1 MSANDFNVIK
11 AEIERIRHHQDLQK
25 KQTEENNKIL
35 MDVKNALV
43 GSEMNG
49 NIGLVNDVK
58 KAHDKIDSLENFH
71 QEVEVY
77 VKQGKAVIFVVFTAI
92 IGILVKLFTK

>member
-35 MDVKNALV
+35 MDDKNTLV
-43 GSEMNG
+43 GSETNG
-49 NIGLVNDVK
+49 NIG
-58 KAHDKIDSLENFH
+58 
-71 QEVEVY
+71 
-77 VKQGKAVIFVVFTAI
+77 
-92 IGILVKLFTK
+92 

>member
-49 NIGLVNDVK
+49 NIGFRHN
-58 KAHDKIDSLENFH
+58 ARF
-71 QEVEVY
+71 
-77 VKQGKAVIFVVFTAI
+77 
-92 IGILVKLFTK
+92 